1 MKSLLTP
8 SKPLLGWLA
17 VLLGVSLL
25 LGVLQ
30 ALGRGPVAKLDGLFW
45 VLLSLL
51 TVVAVLD
58 ALWLWR
64 LPSPRIKRHMS
75 SSLAMGRW
83 SEVRVELE
91 HDSPR
96 ALSLSLFDHGPS
108 EPHARYET
116 VNLPQHVVLRPQR
129 TAQLTYRLR
138 FASRG
143 DFSLEQTEIHIRS
156 PLRLW
161 FSRRYL
167 PDVSTVRVYPD
178 FSRLHNGQLPGVENW
193 LRQMGVRQHP
203 RRGLGLEFHQ
213 LREFREGDSLRQ
225 IDWKA
230 TARHRAPIAREYQD
244 ERDQQILFMLD
255 CGRRMR
261 SQDADLSHFDH
272 ALNACLLLA
281 YVALRQGDAVG
292 VSTFAGDK
300 DRYLAPVRGA
310 SRLNVLLNQ
319 LYDVNA
325 TQRPADYAAA
335 VNRLLA
341 RQKRRALVVMITN
354 LRDEDDEQLLQAV
367 KQLSRHHRVLVASLR
382 EGVLD
387 DLRRTPVQT
396 WQQAM
401 DYCGAIETVSAR
413 GELHD
418 RLLANRIPVLDVRP
432 SELGPELVSR
442 YMSWKKAGAL

>member
-1 MKSLLTP
+1 ML
-8 SKPLLGWLA
+8 WCLA
-17 VLLGVSLL
+17 VLFGVSVL

-30 ALGRGPVAKLDGLFW
+30 ALGRGPIARLDGLFW
-45 VLLSLL
+45 TLLWLL
-51 TVVAVLD
+51 TAVAALD
-58 ALWLWR
+58 AVWLWR
-64 LPSPRIKRHMS
+64 LPSPRIKRHMN

-96 ALSLSLFDHGPS
+96 ALSLTLFDHGPS
-108 EPHARYET
+108 ELHARYET
-116 VNLPQHVVLRPQR
+116 KNLPQHVVLRPQR
-129 TAQLTYRLR
+129 TAQLTYQLR
-138 FASRG
+138 VVSRG
-143 DFSLEQTEIHIRS
+143 DFSLEQTEIHLRS

-161 FSRRYL
+161 SSRRYL
-167 PDVSTVRVYPD
+167 PNVSTVRVYPD
-178 FSRLHNGQLPGVENW
+178 FTRLHNSQMPGVENW
-193 LRQMGVRQHP
+193 LRQIGVRQQP

-292 VSTFAGDK
+292 VSTFAGDQ
-300 DRYLAPVRGA
+300 DRYIAPVKGA
-310 SRLNVLLNQ
+310 GRLNVLLNQ
-319 LYDVNA
+319 LYHVNA

-335 VNRLLA
+335 VNRLLT
-341 RQKRRALVVMITN
+341 RQKRRALVVLITN

-367 KQLSRHHRVLVASLR
+367 RQLSCHHRVLIASLR

-387 DLRRTPVQT
+387 DLRRTSVQT
-396 WQQAM
+396 WQQAV
-401 DYCGAIETVSAR
+401 DYCGTIETVNAR
-413 GELHD
+413 GVLHE
-418 RLLANRIPVLDVRP
+418 RLTAHRIPVLDVRP

>member
-8 SKPLLGWLA
+8 SKPMLWWLA
-17 VLLGVSLL
+17 VLFGVSVL

-30 ALGRGPVAKLDGLFW
+30 ALGRGPIARLDGFFW
-45 VLLSLL
+45 ALLSLL
-51 TVVAVLD
+51 TAVAALD

-64 LPSPRIKRHMS
+64 LPSPRIKRQMN

-83 SEVRVELE
+83 SEVCVELE

-108 EPHARYET
+108 EPHAQYET
-116 VNLPQHVVLRPQR
+116 GNLPQHVVLRPQR
-129 TAQLTYRLR
+129 TAHLTYQLR

-143 DFSLEQTEIHIRS
+143 DFSLEQSEIHIRS

-161 FSRRYL
+161 SSRRYL
-167 PDVSTVRVYPD
+167 PNVSVVRVYPD
-178 FSRLHNGQLPGVENW
+178 FTRLHNGRLPGVENW
-193 LRQMGVRQHP
+193 LSQMGVRQQP
-203 RRGLGLEFHQ
+203 RRGQGLEFHQ

-244 ERDQQILFMLD
+244 ERDQQVLFMLD

-261 SQDADLSHFDH
+261 SQDTELTHFDH

-292 VSTFAGDK
+292 VSTFAGEQ
-300 DRYLAPVRGA
+300 DRYIAPVKGA

-319 LYDVNA
+319 LYDVHA

-335 VNRLLA
+335 VQGLLT
-341 RQKRRALVVMITN
+341 RQKRRALVVLITN

-367 KQLSRHHRVLVASLR
+367 QQLSRYHRVLIASLR
-382 EGVLD
+382 ETVLD
-387 DLRRTPVQT
+387 DLLQTPVQT
-396 WQQAM
+396 WQQAV
-401 DYCGAIETVSAR
+401 DYCGTVETVNAR
-413 GELHD
+413 GELHQ
-418 RLLANRIPVLDVRP
+418 RLIAHAIPVIDVRP
-432 SELGPELVSR
+432 DELGPELVSR
-442 YMSWKKAGAL
+442 YMSLKKAGAL